1 LLHLID
7 FRQDHWQKTCPP
19 HLGYCDGKSQNY
31 SEFFAVLRK
40 HRELFSFVKIN
51 PQVPIPQAAKLKGK
65 PLPELGTDSA
75 PLTIAATKWRYP
87 WMKVV
92 DLMTIDPLTVTAA
105 ETVGKANELMAE
117 NNIRQIPVVNGRE
130 LLGIVTDRDIRA
142 FLSEALVGEPEA
154 RERALGT
161 AVGDIMTTE
170 PLSIAPDDDLKD
182 AVEMLIEQKFGAIPV
197 VDEAEGVVGIVSYVD
212 VLRNYLERLQEESI

>member
-1 LLHLID
+1 
-7 FRQDHWQKTCPP
+7 
-19 HLGYCDGKSQNY
+19 
-31 SEFFAVLRK
+31 
-40 HRELFSFVKIN
+40 
-51 PQVPIPQAAKLKGK
+51 
-65 PLPELGTDSA
+65 
-75 PLTIAATKWRYP
+75 
-87 WMKVV
+87 MKVV
-92 DLMTIDPLTVTAA
+92 DLMTNDPLTVTAA

-161 AVGDIMTTE
+161 AVGEIMTTE
-170 PLSIAPDDDLKD
+170 PLSMAPDDDLKD

-197 VDEAEGVVGIVSYVD
+197 VDEAEGLVGIVSYVD
-212 VLRNYLERLQEESI
+212 VLRSYLERLQEEST

>member
-1 LLHLID
+1 
-7 FRQDHWQKTCPP
+7 
-19 HLGYCDGKSQNY
+19 
-31 SEFFAVLRK
+31 
-40 HRELFSFVKIN
+40 
-51 PQVPIPQAAKLKGK
+51 
-65 PLPELGTDSA
+65 
-75 PLTIAATKWRYP
+75 
-87 WMKVV
+87 MKVV
-92 DLMTIDPLTVTAA
+92 DLMTLDPLTITTA
-105 ETVGKANELMAE
+105 ETVGKADELMAE

-142 FLSEALVGEPEA
+142 FLSEALVGEPKA

>member
-1 LLHLID
+1 
-7 FRQDHWQKTCPP
+7 
-19 HLGYCDGKSQNY
+19 
-31 SEFFAVLRK
+31 
-40 HRELFSFVKIN
+40 
-51 PQVPIPQAAKLKGK
+51 
-65 PLPELGTDSA
+65 
-75 PLTIAATKWRYP
+75 
-87 WMKVV
+87 MKVV
-92 DLMTIDPLTVTAA
+92 DLMTNDPLTVTAA

-161 AVGDIMTTE
+161 AVGEIMTTE

-197 VDEAEGVVGIVSYVD
+197 VDEAEGLVGIVSYVD
-212 VLRNYLERLQEESI
+212 VLRNYLERLQEEST

>member
-1 LLHLID
+1 
-7 FRQDHWQKTCPP
+7 
-19 HLGYCDGKSQNY
+19 
-31 SEFFAVLRK
+31 
-40 HRELFSFVKIN
+40 
-51 PQVPIPQAAKLKGK
+51 
-65 PLPELGTDSA
+65 
-75 PLTIAATKWRYP
+75 
-87 WMKVV
+87 MKVV

-142 FLSEALVGEPEA
+142 FLSEALVGEPEV

-161 AVGDIMTTE
+161 AVSDIMTTE